1 MKRVLVMLIGV
12 GLLLASQACAVKK
25 EEAVVVP
32 KDKDVIK
39 EEAVVVK
46 QEDIA
51 IKEEAANDNGLKT
64 DREKLSYSIG
74 LQLGTSL
81 KEIKEDIDFS
91 VAVQGI
97 EDSFNDKKLLLTQEE
112 IMKELT
118 AFSKKMQEKQM
129 KIMEEQ
135 KKKMDVLGKEN
146 KELGEA
152 FLAENKKKENVI
164 TTKSGLQYIVLS
176 KGEGEKPKATDQVKV
191 HYKGT
196 LIDGTEFDSS
206 YKRGEPVTFP
216 ANRVIPGW
224 TEALQLMNVGSKYQ
238 LFIPSDLAYG
248 ERAAGPQI
256 GPNAT
261 LIFEVELLSIEKIPE
276 PEPAK
281 KPEKKE

>member
-1 MKRVLVMLIGV
+1 MKRVLVMVVGV
-12 GLLLASQACAVKK
+12 GLLLATQACAVKK
-25 EEAVVVP
+25 EEAVLVP
-32 KDKDVIK
+32 NDKEVIK
-39 EEAVVVK
+39 K
-46 QEDIA
+46 
-51 IKEEAANDNGLKT
+51 EAANDNGLKT
-64 DREKLSYSIG
+64 AREKLSYSIG

-97 EDSFNDKKLLLTQEE
+97 EDSFKDKKLLLTKEE

-118 AFSKKMQEKQM
+118 AFSQKMQKKQM

-135 KKKMDVLGKEN
+135 KKKMEALGKEN
-146 KELGEA
+146 KKQGEA
-152 FLAENKKKENVI
+152 FLAENKGKKNVV

-176 KGEGEKPKATDQVKV
+176 KGKGQKPEATDQVKV

-216 ANRVIPGW
+216 VNQVIPGW

-248 ERAAGPQI
+248 ERAASPQI

-276 PEPAK
+276 PATK
-281 KPEKKE
+281 KPEIQKEK

>member
-1 MKRVLVMLIGV
+1 MKRVLVMMVGV
-12 GLLLASQACAVKK
+12 GLLLAVQSCDAKK
-25 EEAVVVP
+25 EESLVP
-32 KDKDVIK
+32 KDKSVVK
-39 EEAVVVK
+39 EEV
-46 QEDIA
+46 
-51 IKEEAANDNGLKT
+51 ANVSGLKT
-64 DREKLSYSIG
+64 AREKLSYSIG

-81 KEIKEDIDFS
+81 KEIKEDINFS
-91 VAVQGI
+91 VAVQGM
-97 EDSFNDKKLLLTQEE
+97 EDSFNDKKLRLTKEE

-135 KKKMDVLGKEN
+135 KKKMEALGKEN
-146 KELGEA
+146 KKQGEE
-152 FLAENKKKENVI
+152 FLSENKKKKDVV

-176 KGEGEKPKATDQVKV
+176 KGKGKKPKATDQVKV

-216 ANRVIPGW
+216 VNQVIPGW
-224 TEALQLMNVGSKYQ
+224 TEALQLMNVGSKYK
-238 LFIPSDLAYG
+238 LFIPSDIAYG
-248 ERAAGPQI
+248 ERGPMPI

-276 PEPAK
+276 PEK
-281 KPEKKE
+281 K

>member
-1 MKRVLVMLIGV
+1 MLIGV

>member
-1 MKRVLVMLIGV
+1 MKRILVMVVGV
-12 GLLLASQACAVKK
+12 GLLLAFQACDVKK
-25 EEAVVVP
+25 EEAVKDIVKEKAAVVK
-32 KDKDVIK
+32 KDDSVIK
-39 EEAVVVK
+39 K
-46 QEDIA
+46 
-51 IKEEAANDNGLKT
+51 EAANVNGLKT
-64 DREKLSYSIG
+64 AREKLSYSIG

-118 AFSKKMQEKQM
+118 AFSKKMQKKQM

-135 KKKMDVLGKEN
+135 KKKMEVLAEEN
-146 KELGEA
+146 KKQGEA
-152 FLAENKKKENVI
+152 FLAENKGKKNVV
-164 TTKSGLQYIVLS
+164 TTKSGLQYIVLH
-176 KGEGEKPKATDQVKV
+176 KGKGKKPKATDQVKV

-224 TEALQLMNVGSKYQ
+224 TEALQLMNVGSKYK

-248 ERAAGPQI
+248 ERAASPQI

-261 LIFEVELLSIEKIPE
+261 LIFEVELLSIEKTPE
-276 PEPAK
+276 PETKSK
-281 KPEKKE
+281 K

>member
-1 MKRVLVMLIGV
+1 MKRVLVMMVGV
-12 GLLLASQACAVKK
+12 GLLLAVQSCDAKK
-25 EEAVVVP
+25 EEAVLVP
-32 KDKDVIK
+32 KDKSVIEK
-39 EEAVVVK
+39 EVAK
-46 QEDIA
+46 D
-51 IKEEAANDNGLKT
+51 DGLKT
-64 DREKLSYSIG
+64 AREKLSYSIG

-91 VAVQGI
+91 VAVQGM
-97 EDSFNDKKLLLTQEE
+97 EDSFNDKKLRLTKEE

-135 KKKMDVLGKEN
+135 KKKMEAQGKEN
-146 KELGEA
+146 KKQGEA
-152 FLAENKKKENVI
+152 FLSENKKKKDVI

-176 KGEGEKPKATDQVKV
+176 KGKGKKPKATDQVKV

-216 ANRVIPGW
+216 VNQVIPGW
-224 TEALQLMNVGSKYQ
+224 TEALQLMNVGSKYK
-238 LFIPSDLAYG
+238 LFIPSDIAYG
-248 ERAAGPQI
+248 ERGPMPI

-276 PEPAK
+276 PEK
-281 KPEKKE
+281 K

>member
-1 MKRVLVMLIGV
+1 MKRALVMMVGV

-25 EEAVVVP
+25 EEAIVP
-32 KDKDVIK
+32 KDKSV
-39 EEAVVVK
+39 
-46 QEDIA
+46 
-51 IKEEAANDNGLKT
+51 IKEEAANVSGLKT
-64 DREKLSYSIG
+64 AREKLSYSIG

-81 KEIKEDIDFS
+81 KEIREDVDFS
-91 VAVQGI
+91 VAVQGM
-97 EDSFNDKKLLLTQEE
+97 EDSFNDKKLLLTKEE

-129 KIMEEQ
+129 KIREEQ
-135 KKKMDVLGKEN
+135 MKKMEALGKEN
-146 KELGEA
+146 KKQGEA
-152 FLAENKKKENVI
+152 FLAENKKKKNVV
-164 TTKSGLQYIVLS
+164 TAKSGLQYIVLR
-176 KGEGEKPKATDQVKV
+176 KGEGKKPEATDQVKV

-216 ANRVIPGW
+216 ANQVIPGW

-261 LIFEVELLSIEKIPE
+261 LIFEVELLSIEKIP
-276 PEPAK
+276 
-281 KPEKKE
+281 KPETKSKK

>member
-1 MKRVLVMLIGV
+1 MKRVLVMMVGV

-39 EEAVVVK
+39 EEVAVVK

-51 IKEEAANDNGLKT
+51 IKKEAADANGLKT
-64 DREKLSYSIG
+64 AREKLSYSIG

-146 KELGEA
+146 KKLGEA
-152 FLAENKKKENVI
+152 FLAENKKKKDVI
-164 TTKSGLQYIVLS
+164 TTKSGLQYIVLH
-176 KGEGEKPKATDQVKV
+176 KGEGQKPKATDQVKV

-276 PEPAK
+276 PVTK
-281 KPEKKE
+281 QD

>member
-1 MKRVLVMLIGV
+1 MKKVLVMVVGV
-12 GLLLASQACAVKK
+12 GLLLASQACDVKK
-25 EEAVVVP
+25 EEAVLVP
-32 KDKDVIK
+32 KDEGVIK
-39 EEAVVVK
+39 EEAADVS
-46 QEDIA
+46 
-51 IKEEAANDNGLKT
+51 GLKT
-64 DREKLSYSIG
+64 AREKLSYSVG

-91 VAVQGI
+91 VAVRGI

-118 AFSKKMQEKQM
+118 AFSQKMQKKQM

-146 KELGEA
+146 KKQGEA
-152 FLAENKKKENVI
+152 FLAENKKKKDVI

-176 KGEGEKPKATDQVKV
+176 KGEGKKPKATDQVKV

-196 LIDGTEFDSS
+196 LINGTEFDSS

-238 LFIPSDLAYG
+238 LFIPSNLAYG

-276 PEPAK
+276 PAK
-281 KPEKKE
+281 K

>member
-1 MKRVLVMLIGV
+1 MKRVLAMVVGV
-12 GLLLASQACAVKK
+12 GLLLASQGCDAKK
-25 EEAVVVP
+25 EEAVAV
-32 KDKDVIK
+32 KDKEVIK
-39 EEAVVVK
+39 EKAAVVK
-46 QEDIA
+46 
-51 IKEEAANDNGLKT
+51 KDNGLKT
-64 DREKLSYSIG
+64 AREKLSYSIG

-81 KEIKEDIDFS
+81 KEIKGDIDFS

-97 EDSFNDKKLLLTQEE
+97 EDSFNDKKLLLTHEE

-129 KIMEEQ
+129 KIREEQ
-135 KKKMDVLGKEN
+135 MKKIEALGKEN
-146 KELGEA
+146 KKQGEA
-152 FLAENKKKENVI
+152 FLAENKKKKDVI

-176 KGEGEKPKATDQVKV
+176 KGKGKKPNATDLVKV

-206 YKRGEPVTFP
+206 YKRGDPVTFP
-216 ANRVIPGW
+216 VNQVIPGW
-224 TEALQLMNVGSKYQ
+224 TEALQLMTVGSKYK
-238 LFIPSDLAYG
+238 LFIPSDIAYG

-276 PEPAK
+276 PATK
-281 KPEKKE
+281 KSEK

>member
-1 MKRVLVMLIGV
+1 MKRVLVMMVGV
-12 GLLLASQACAVKK
+12 GLLLAVQSCDAKK
-25 EEAVVVP
+25 EESVVS
-32 KDKDVIK
+32 KDKSVVK
-39 EEAVVVK
+39 EEV
-46 QEDIA
+46 
-51 IKEEAANDNGLKT
+51 ANVSGLKT
-64 DREKLSYSIG
+64 AREKLSYSIG

-91 VAVQGI
+91 TAVQGI

-112 IMKELT
+112 IMEELT
-118 AFSKKMQEKQM
+118 AFSKKMQKKQM

-135 KKKMDVLGKEN
+135 KKKMEALGKEN
-146 KELGEA
+146 KKQGEA
-152 FLAENKKKENVI
+152 FLAENKKKKDVI

-176 KGEGEKPKATDQVKV
+176 KGEGQKPKATDQVKV

-216 ANRVIPGW
+216 VNRVIPGW
-224 TEALQLMNVGSKYQ
+224 TEALQLMNVGSKYK
-238 LFIPSDLAYG
+238 LFIPSDIAYG
-248 ERAAGPQI
+248 ERGPMPI

-276 PEPAK
+276 PVK
-281 KPEKKE
+281 K

>member
-1 MKRVLVMLIGV
+1 MKRIVVMMVGA

-25 EEAVVVP
+25 EEAV
-32 KDKDVIK
+32 KENDVIK
-39 EEAVVVK
+39 GKAVVAKDKSVI
-46 QEDIA
+46 E
-51 IKEEAANDNGLKT
+51 KEVAKDNGLKT
-64 DREKLSYSIG
+64 AREKLSYSIG

-81 KEIKEDIDFS
+81 KEIKKDIDFS
-91 VAVQGI
+91 VAVQGM
-97 EDSFNDKKLLLTQEE
+97 EDSFNDKKLLLTKEE

-118 AFSKKMQEKQM
+118 AFSKKMQKKQM

-135 KKKMDVLGKEN
+135 KKKMEALAKEN
-146 KELGEA
+146 KKQGEA
-152 FLAENKKKENVI
+152 FLAENKKKKNVV
-164 TTKSGLQYIVLS
+164 TTKSGLQYIVLC
-176 KGEGEKPKATDQVKV
+176 KGKGKKPKATDQVKV

-216 ANRVIPGW
+216 VNRVIPGW

-238 LFIPSDLAYG
+238 LFIPSNLAYG
-248 ERAAGPQI
+248 KRAASPQI

-276 PEPAK
+276 PAK
-281 KPEKKE
+281 KSEK

>member
-1 MKRVLVMLIGV
+1 MKRVLVMMVGV
-12 GLLLASQACAVKK
+12 GLLLAVQSCDAKK
-25 EEAVVVP
+25 EEAVVP
-32 KDKDVIK
+32 KDKSVVK
-39 EEAVVVK
+39 EEV
-46 QEDIA
+46 
-51 IKEEAANDNGLKT
+51 ANVSGLKNA
-64 DREKLSYSIG
+64 RERLSYSIG

-81 KEIKEDIDFS
+81 KEIKKDIDFS
-91 VAVQGI
+91 IAVQGI
-97 EDSFNDKKLLLTQEE
+97 EDSFNDKKLRLTKEE

-135 KKKMDVLGKEN
+135 KKKMEALGKEN
-146 KELGEA
+146 KKQGEE
-152 FLAENKKKENVI
+152 FLSENKKKKDVV

-176 KGEGEKPKATDQVKV
+176 KGKGKKPKATDQVKV

-206 YKRGEPVTFP
+206 YKRGEPVIFP
-216 ANRVIPGW
+216 ANQVIPGW
-224 TEALQLMNVGSKYQ
+224 TEALQLMNVGSKYK

-248 ERAAGPQI
+248 KQGPPQI

-276 PEPAK
+276 PAK
-281 KPEKKE
+281 K